1 MSHSCVYFSRRKFND
16 RNILFGWY
24 FTSLK
29 PCHLKLSHEMSQNS
43 GLRSSKLVKV
53 IFVWTSTYKI
63 GDLNLDQV
71 GFKTWFKRMW
81 KCPCL
86 LDLSFPRITMVL
98 CPKRS
103 SLKARRKIS
112 QLCKPCRSTMEL
124 SKGATVDYS
133 NHDLPL
139 QKALNDSKSILISL
153 NNSLFFVK
161 LIDCLQTHFI
171 STFSV
176 TMTS

>member
-1 MSHSCVYFSRRKFND
+1 MSHSCVYFSRLKFND
-16 RNILFGWY
+16 LDILFGWQ

-43 GLRSSKLVKV
+43 ALRWSKQNSFELEFCV
-53 IFVWTSTYKI
+53 
-63 GDLNLDQV
+63 
-71 GFKTWFKRMW
+71 
-81 KCPCL
+81 
-86 LDLSFPRITMVL
+86 DLSFPRITMVH

-103 SLKARRKIS
+103 SLKAQRKIS

-139 QKALNDSKSILISL
+139 HKALNDSKSILISL

-161 LIDCLQTHFI
+161 LIDCLQTYFI